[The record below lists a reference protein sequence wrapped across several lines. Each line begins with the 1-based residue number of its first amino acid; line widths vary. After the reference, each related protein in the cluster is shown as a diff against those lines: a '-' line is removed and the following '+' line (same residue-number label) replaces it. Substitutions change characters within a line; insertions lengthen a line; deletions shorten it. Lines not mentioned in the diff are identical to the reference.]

1 MSDLFTS
8 PDHTLDARGLR
19 CPEPVMMVRKTV
31 RGMQAGETLL
41 IVADDPATTRDILAS
56 VPLWSMSWWQKRP
69 TLCRTA
75 IWCAK
80 ASNLSRMALMQLPSG
95 TDALSFT

>member
-8 PDHTLDARGLR
+8 PDHTLDAQGLR

-41 IVADDPATTRDILAS
+41 IVADDPATTRDIPGFCTFMEHELVAS
-56 VPLWSMSWWQKRP
+56 DTSSEPFRYLVK
-69 TLCRTA
+69 
-75 IWCAK
+75 K
-80 ASNLSRMALMQLPSG
+80 SG
-95 TDALSFT
+95 

>member
-8 PDHTLDARGLR
+8 PDHTLDAQGLR

-41 IVADDPATTRDILAS
+41 IVADDPATTRDIPGFCTFMEHELVAICCVKVTS
-56 VPLWSMSWWQKRP
+56 FVCWMALTLIRP
-69 TLCRTA
+69 T
-75 IWCAK
+75 K
-80 ASNLSRMALMQLPSG
+80 NV
-95 TDALSFT
+95 